1 MMIHRTVSRLAAL
14 VVFATCLAAQAG
26 TVVINH
32 AEYGFNKIVKNNKN
46 RKVHIDE
53 RVNITQIVH
62 QWVITKTV
70 VDNLKSMDD
79 TFGDPSPGRQKS
91 LNILYSVN
99 GKDETLSLGENQL
112 PEFIEWIHKMRK
124 INKVE

>member
-1 MMIHRTVSRLAAL
+1 
-14 VVFATCLAAQAG
+14 
-26 TVVINH
+26 
-32 AEYGFNKIVKNNKN
+32 
-46 RKVHIDE
+46 
-53 RVNITQIVH
+53 
-62 QWVITKTV
+62 
-70 VDNLKSMDD
+70 MDD